1 MNLREK
7 EEIIKS
13 EYETAEILNKFFS
26 NHNVKSI
33 RIRSYSGPYFPT
45 FGLNAER
52 FNYLFIYLFIYSFIY
67 LFNYLFINFILIW
80 RKS

>member
-1 MNLREK
+1 MNLRER

-45 FGLNAER
+45 LGLNAER
-52 FNYLFIYLFIYSFIY
+52 FNYLFIYLFIHLSIY
-67 LFNYLFINFILIW
+67 LIIYLLTLF
-80 RKS
+80 

>member
-26 NHNVKSI
+26 NAKNPGISVYHDFNPVKGHMKNPSS
-33 RIRSYSGPYFPT
+33 R
-45 FGLNAER
+45 
-52 FNYLFIYLFIYSFIY
+52 LF
-67 LFNYLFINFILIW
+67 
-80 RKS
+80 

>member
-13 EYETAEILNKFFS
+13 EYETVEILNKFFS
-26 NHNVKSI
+26 NHNLKGI

-45 FGLNAER
+45 FGLNTER
-52 FNYLFIYLFIYSFIY
+52 FIYLFV
-67 LFNYLFINFILIW
+67 YLFIHLSIYLIIYLLTLF
-80 RKS
+80 

>member
-13 EYETAEILNKFFS
+13 EYETVEILNKFFS
-26 NHNVKSI
+26 NHNLKGI

-45 FGLNAER
+45 FGLNTER
-52 FNYLFIYLFIYSFIY
+52 FIYLLVYLFIYLFIYPFI
-67 LFNYLFINFILIW
+67 
-80 RKS
+80 

>member
-1 MNLREK
+1 MNLRER

-45 FGLNAER
+45 LGLNAER
-52 FNYLFIYLFIYSFIY
+52 FNYLFIYLFIHLSIY
-67 LFNYLFINFILIW
+67 LIIYLLSLF
-80 RKS
+80 

>member
-45 FGLNAER
+45 FGLNTER
-52 FNYLFIYLFIYSFIY
+52 FNYLFIYLFIHLSIY
-67 LFNYLFINFILIW
+67 LIIYLLTLF
-80 RKS
+80 

>member
-13 EYETAEILNKFFS
+13 EYKTAEILNKFFS

-52 FNYLFIYLFIYSFIY
+52 FNYLFIYLFIHLSIY
-67 LFNYLFINFILIW
+67 LIIYLLTLF
-80 RKS
+80 

>member
-26 NHNVKSI
+26 NHNLKGI

-45 FGLNAER
+45 FGLNTER
-52 FNYLFIYLFIYSFIY
+52 FIYLFVYLFIYLFIYPFI
-67 LFNYLFINFILIW
+67 
-80 RKS
+80 

>member
-52 FNYLFIYLFIYSFIY
+52 FNYLFIYLFIHLSIY
-67 LFNYLFINFILIW
+67 LIIYLLTLF
-80 RKS
+80 

>member
-26 NHNVKSI
+26 KHNVKSI

-52 FNYLFIYLFIYSFIY
+52 FNYLFIYLFIHLSIY
-67 LFNYLFINFILIW
+67 LIIYLLTLF
-80 RKS
+80 

>member
-13 EYETAEILNKFFS
+13 EYEIAEILNKFFS
-26 NHNVKSI
+26 NHNLKVI

-52 FNYLFIYLFIYSFIY
+52 FIY
-67 LFNYLFINFILIW
+67 
-80 RKS
+80 